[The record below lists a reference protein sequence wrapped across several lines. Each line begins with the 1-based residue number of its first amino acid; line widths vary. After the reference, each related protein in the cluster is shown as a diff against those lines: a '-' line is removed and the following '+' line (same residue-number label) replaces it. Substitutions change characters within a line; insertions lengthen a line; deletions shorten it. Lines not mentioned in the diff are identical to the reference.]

1 MPKTVAVT
9 HADLAAGRRST
20 ELGSRTGVVLMVL
33 TIVCGLF
40 CFILCL
46 IAEATRSQER
56 LVGSEDN
63 GKEVKYECV
72 YSGSGETPLLCS
84 AVAFVG
90 LAVAM
95 VVEHMYMLIA
105 VSRLPPPALVSWDL
119 DSTIGKTLTWQAA
132 FFFVTTWLC
141 FAVAEILLLIGL
153 SVESGHLKNWSKPK
167 TGCLIIREGLFC
179 AAGVFSLMTV
189 FLAAGL
195 YLTALNVQKMFQEQQ
210 NARQQVLE
218 TSVLFASPP
227 GSPPHRM
234 TTVAREDPVITEFPN
249 QPPLLSYSWDFRKQS
264 NSV

>member
-9 HADLAAGRRST
+9 HADLAPGRRST

-33 TIVCGLF
+33 TIICGLF

-56 LVGSEDN
+56 WVDTEDN

-72 YSGSGETPLLCS
+72 YSGNGKTPLLCS

-105 VSRLPPPALVSWDL
+105 VSKSPSPALVSWDP
-119 DSTIGKTLTWQAA
+119 DSTRAKTLTWQAG

-141 FAVAEILLLIGL
+141 FGVGEVLLLIGL

-167 TGCLIIREGLFC
+167 ASCLIIREGLFC
-179 AAGVFSLMTV
+179 TAGVFSLMTV

-195 YLTALNVQKMFQEQQ
+195 YLTALHAQKMFQEQQ
-210 NARQQVLE
+210 NVRHQVLE
-218 TSVLFASPP
+218 TSVLYASPP
-227 GSPPHRM
+227 VSPPHRI
-234 TTVAREDPVITEFPN
+234 TTMAREDPVITEFPN
-249 QPPLLSYSWDFRKQS
+249 QPTPFSYSWDFRKQS
-264 NSV
+264 NGV